1 MSNVATYPN
10 TAQQFSPVQSFMEK
24 AKVRSVVQ
32 KEKKN
37 DDTLFTKE
45 AYYAMLDERIASAE
59 RGNVRRLTPE
69 VEKELFGS
77 VL

>member
-1 MSNVATYPN
+1 MNTYTVYPT
-10 TAQQFSPVQSFMEK
+10 TAHQSLLLEALFEEMKIRFSV
-24 AKVRSVVQ
+24 
-32 KEKKN
+32 KKDKKT

-45 AYYAMLDERIASAE
+45 AYFAMIDERIKSAE

-69 VEKELFGS
+69 LEKEIFGS